1 MPRHH
6 SDALEWRAP
15 KRGLFID
22 RWGTLLELPRGG
34 WTERFEDA
42 RFTRG
47 AVDALFHA
55 TQAGLEVYLLGNVD
69 PVAFG
74 EQPLASWQTFQ
85 ADLHGALRAAGVR
98 VTRDYSCTENPTGR
112 APHDGDSVY
121 LLPNTGAMYHAAQ
134 TDGISL
140 RHSIVVGDS
149 SVELVAGWRAGCRT
163 AAVRTGLAL
172 RDRTF
177 EVDPDVTA
185 DTLADVLREVVAR
198 VSVSA

>member
-1 MPRHH
+1 MPRIH
-6 SDALEWRAP
+6 SDSPEWRAP

-22 RWGTLLELPRGG
+22 RWGTLLELPSAG
-34 WTERFEDA
+34 WVERFEDT

-55 TQAGLEVYLLGNVD
+55 SQAGLEVYLLGNVD
-69 PVAFG
+69 PVASG
-74 EQPLASWQTFQ
+74 EQSLESWQTFQ
-85 ADLHGALRAAGVR
+85 AALHTALRSAGVR
-98 VTRDYSCTENPTGR
+98 IARDYSCTDNPAGC
-112 APHDGDSVY
+112 APHNADSVY

-134 TDGISL
+134 NDNISL

-149 SVELVAGWRAGCRT
+149 SVELVAGWRSGCRT
-163 AAVRTGLAL
+163 AAVGTGLAL

-177 EVDPDVTA
+177 QVDPDLNG
-185 DTLADVLREVVAR
+185 DTLADVVRDIIAR